1 MSPSFR
7 KPNPSFAL
15 MWLLGLINR
24 WFLLKGLPVLRLIP
38 LVRDLPL
45 VRGHFRIR
53 KVDFPLAD
61 RARLREAVN
70 RGTAAFIGP
79 NHPEFGFDWMMDKEV
94 STFVS
99 PRMASWASHEIVAT
113 APRFWLRNNLISH
126 NGGEAAIDYSVRWAR
141 RGYGVLLHPEGSV
154 HWTADKI
161 HPLFHGIAEMACE
174 AARRGVVEGEE
185 RPVYVVPIVWKLE
198 YVGDVSARLHA
209 EMHRIERSL
218 GLDLDRHPH
227 VGEHFR
233 WLQERVL
240 KKRMLEFGFDP
251 ASVNGLDFF
260 LRQDVFR
267 TWLMDDLGSRYP
279 IEAHVSVERRLTR
292 FKRAISAERRA
303 LRHDDTEDGRVRRAA
318 LTLDLSRADEASRL
332 DGLSREVYGTR
343 QLNQV
348 QMAESLKRH
357 RATLMT
363 GGLRNTIHN
372 FLPTPLGARVAHV
385 RVPDPIRIDSVRA
398 SGTLD
403 EREAYVASLI
413 ALTRD
418 RMQEALDS
426 INRERAGEVAKY
438 SIPNPLFVSDHSARN
453 TAFSLV
459 KSMNPVSGS
468 AARSST
474 PMASPSVSP

>member
-7 KPNPSFAL
+7 KPNPSFTL

-38 LVRDLPL
+38 FVRDFPL
-45 VRGHFRIR
+45 IRGHFRIR
-53 KVDFPLAD
+53 KVDFPRAD
-61 RARLREAVN
+61 RARLRRAVN
-70 RGTAAFIGP
+70 RQTAAFIGP

-113 APRFWLRNNLISH
+113 APWFWLRNNLVSH
-126 NGGEAAIDYSVRWAR
+126 NGGEAAIDYSVMWAR
-141 RGYGVLLHPEGSV
+141 RGYGALLHPEGSV

-174 AARRGVVEGEE
+174 AARRGLAEGEE
-185 RPVYVVPIVWKLE
+185 RPAYIVPIVWKLE
-198 YVGDVSARLHA
+198 HIGDVSAGLHA
-209 EMHRIERSL
+209 EMHHIERSL

-240 KKRMLEFGFDP
+240 TKRMLAFGFEP

-260 LRQDVFR
+260 SRQEVFR
-267 TWLMDDLGSRYP
+267 KWLMDDLGSRYP
-279 IEAHVSVERRLTR
+279 IEEHESVERTLTR
-292 FKRAISAERRA
+292 FTRAISAERRA
-303 LRHDDTEDGRVRRAA
+303 LRHDDTEDGRMRRAA
-318 LTLDLSRADEASRL
+318 LTLDLARADEASRL
-332 DGLSREVYGTR
+332 GGFSREVYGTR
-343 QLNQV
+343 QLSQE

-357 RATLMT
+357 RATLVT

-372 FLPTPLGARVAHV
+372 FLPRPLGARIVHV
-385 RVPDPIRIDSVRA
+385 RVPKPIRIDSARA
-398 SGTLD
+398 SGALD
-403 EREAYVASLI
+403 ERDAYVTSLI
-413 ALTRD
+413 ALTHG

-426 INRERAGEVAKY
+426 INREIAGEVARY
-438 SIPNPLFVSDHSARN
+438 SIPNPLFVAAHSANN
-453 TAFSLV
+453 TPLSLA
-459 KSMNPVSGS
+459 KSMNPVTGS
-468 AARSST
+468 ATRSRT
-474 PMASPSVSP
+474 PMASPTVSP